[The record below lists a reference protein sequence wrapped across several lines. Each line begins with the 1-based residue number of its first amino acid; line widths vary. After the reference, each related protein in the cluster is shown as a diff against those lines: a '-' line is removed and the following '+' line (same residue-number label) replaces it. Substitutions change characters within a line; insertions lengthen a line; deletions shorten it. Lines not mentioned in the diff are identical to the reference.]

1 MIFKRKV
8 FHPVSL
14 IILLAVGITF
24 FNCKPEEEIID
35 VDFNNGL
42 EFSTDTIF
50 FDTVFTGIGSA
61 TKRFKV
67 FNPSNNALII
77 NSIELGA
84 GKSSSYRILVNGT
97 EPNSSEDLLIL
108 GKDSV
113 LILVEVFI
121 NPEDEDSP
129 FLVNDS
135 IIFNTNGISQNIK
148 LIAWGQD
155 ANYIGDEVLQCNTN
169 WTNNRPYVIYSSI
182 LVDTL
187 CELTID
193 KGTRIYA
200 SKEAFLYVKGT
211 LITEGTAEERIIFR
225 NDRLDHQY
233 ENLAGQWGG
242 LVFLEGSH
250 GNNINFTTI
259 RNAVFGVRLGSP
271 DKDTIPDVILRN
283 CIIENMSNSGI
294 LAFTSDLYAENT
306 LINNCIELICGNI
319 AGGNYIY
326 KHCTFANY
334 GFTISRK
341 TPSLYITDY
350 IDLDDNSSIE
360 EAIFLQI
367 QNSIIDG
374 NMEDELLFDFR
385 NGENNVLALNN
396 NIFKTTISDLDTLGN
411 ILNEDPEFIEPV
423 LYNYRLDTLSPA
435 KDQGALIGV
444 EFDLDGNQRD
454 ELPDLGAYER
464 IEPD

>member
-8 FHPVSL
+8 IHPVSL
-14 IILLAVGITF
+14 IIVFFVGITI

-35 VDFNNGL
+35 FEFNNGL
-42 EFSTDTIF
+42 EFSTDTIL

-61 TKRFKV
+61 TKRLKV
-67 FNPSNNALII
+67 FNPSQNALII

-97 EPNSSEDLLIL
+97 EPYSSEDLLIL
-108 GKDSV
+108 GKDSM

-121 NPEDEDSP
+121 NPQDEDSP

-135 IIFNTNGISQNIK
+135 IIFETNGIMQDIK
-148 LIAWGQD
+148 LIAWGQN
-155 ANYIGDEVLQCNTN
+155 ANYVGDEILDCNSN
-169 WTNNRPYVIYSSI
+169 WTNDRPYVIYSSI

-211 LITEGTAEERIIFR
+211 LIAEGTPEERIIFR
-225 NDRLDHQY
+225 NDRLDFQY
-233 ENLAGQWGG
+233 ENTSGQWGG

-250 GNNINFTTI
+250 ENKINFTTI

-271 DKDTIPDVILRN
+271 DKDTIPDVILKN

-294 LAFTSDLYAENT
+294 LTFTSDLLAENT
-306 LINNCIELICGNI
+306 LVNNCIQFNCGNI
-319 AGGNYIY
+319 AGGNYAY

-334 GFTISRK
+334 GFTIIRQ
-341 TPSLYITDY
+341 TPSFYITDY

-360 EAIFLQI
+360 EDVFLQI
-367 QNSIIDG
+367 QNTIIDG
-374 NMEDELLFDFR
+374 NLEDELLFDFR
-385 NGENNVLALNN
+385 NGENSVVALNN
-396 NIFKTTISDLDTLGN
+396 NIFKSTSSKLDTLGN
-411 ILNEDPEFIEPV
+411 MLNVDPEFVDPAI
-423 LYNYRLDTLSPA
+423 YNYRLDTLSPA
-435 KDQGALIGV
+435 KDSGASLGIK
-444 EFDLDGNQRD
+444 FDLDGNNRD
-454 ELPDLGAYER
+454 ELPDMGAYER
-464 IEPD
+464 IE